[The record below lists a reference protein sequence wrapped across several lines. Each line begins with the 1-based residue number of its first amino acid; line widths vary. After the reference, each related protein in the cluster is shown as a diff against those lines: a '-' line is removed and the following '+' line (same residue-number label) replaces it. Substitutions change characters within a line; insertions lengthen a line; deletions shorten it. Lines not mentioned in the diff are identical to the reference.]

1 MKLTVS
7 LAQIDIAFGKP
18 DENLAK
24 VRHYAAQAAMRGS
37 DWLILPELWSTA
49 YDLTN
54 ADKHATPID
63 AGIFT
68 EIAELARQHNLH
80 IIGSTLSTL
89 GQDRFGNTLTWHQP
103 DGAIAAVY
111 SKLHL
116 FRLMDEHQY
125 LSAGDAPQLVE
136 TAWGQAGLGI
146 CYDLRFPELFRH
158 YALAGATLMILPAE
172 WPHPRRMHWRTL
184 LRARAIENQMFVIAC
199 NRVGEGGGNQFFG
212 HSAIID
218 PWGETIIE
226 GGEQE
231 MLLTGEVDFGRLPAT
246 RAKIP
251 IFTDRRP
258 EIYKI

>member
-1 MKLTVS
+1 M
-7 LAQIDIAFGKP
+7 DIAFGQP
-18 DENLAK
+18 VENLTR
-24 VRHYAAQAAMRGS
+24 VRQFAVEAARRGS

-49 YDLTN
+49 YDLTRA
-54 ADKHATPID
+54 ADHATSTNN
-63 AGIFT
+63 GIFA
-68 EIAELARQHNLH
+68 EIATLAKQHNLH
-80 IIGSTLSTL
+80 IVGSALSIL
-89 GQDRFGNTLTWHQP
+89 RPEKYGNTLTWHQP
-103 DGAIAAVY
+103 DGEIAAIY

-116 FRLMDEHQY
+116 FRLMDEHQF
-125 LSAGDAPQLVE
+125 LTAGDAPQLVE
-136 TAWGQAGLGI
+136 TVWGKVGLGI

-158 YALAGATLMILPAE
+158 YALAGATMMILPAE

-184 LRARAIENQMFVIAC
+184 LRARAIENQMFIIAC

-218 PWGETIIE
+218 PWGEIIIE

-231 MLLTGEVDFGRLPAT
+231 MLLTAEVDFGRLPNV

-258 EIYKI
+258 DVY

>member
-7 LAQIDIAFGKP
+7 LAQMDIVFGKP
-18 DENLAK
+18 LENLAK
-24 VRHYAAQAAMRGS
+24 VRQLAAEAAQRGS
-37 DWLILPELWSTA
+37 DWLVLPELWSTA

-54 ADKHATPID
+54 AADHATPIST
-63 AGIFT
+63 GIFA
-68 EIAELARQHNLH
+68 EIAALGQQHNLH

-89 GQDRFGNTLTWHQP
+89 ATEKYGNTLTWHQP
-103 DGAIAAVY
+103 DGNIAATY

-116 FRLMDEHQY
+116 FRLMNEHQF
-125 LSAGDAPQLVE
+125 LTAGEQPEIVQTE
-136 TAWGQAGLGI
+136 WGKVGLGI

-158 YALAGATLMILPAE
+158 YALSGATMMILPAE

-199 NRVGEGGGNQFFG
+199 NRVGKGGGNQFFG

-231 MLLTGEVDFGRLPAT
+231 MLLTGEIDFGRLPAT

>member
-1 MKLTVS
+1 MKLTIS

-18 DENLAK
+18 LENLAK
-24 VRHYAAQAAMRGS
+24 VRHYAAQAAQRGS

-54 ADKHATPID
+54 AANHATPTN
-63 AGIFT
+63 AGIFA
-68 EIAELARQHNLH
+68 EIAALAKEHDLH
-80 IIGSTLSTL
+80 IIGSCLSTL
-89 GQDRFGNTLTWHQP
+89 DSNKFGNTLTWHRP
-103 DGAIAAVY
+103 NGDIAATY

-125 LSAGDAPQLVE
+125 LTAGDTPQLVE
-136 TAWGQAGLGI
+136 TEWGNVGLGI

-158 YALAGATLMILPAE
+158 YALAGATMMILPAE

-184 LRARAIENQMFVIAC
+184 LRARAIENQMFLIAC

-231 MLLTGEVDFGRLPAT
+231 MLLTADIDFGRLPNV

-258 EIYKI
+258 EVYDL